1 MYIRRHALTRDLFLV
16 LAFSLSLPLSFSS
29 LLSLLFPLSS
39 LCNRTLIRVET
50 HSTGDGPEE
59 RECARGAAATALRH
73 AQANGTDSD

>member
-1 MYIRRHALTRDLFLV
+1 MYIRRHALTRDLFFV
-16 LAFSLSLPLSFSS
+16 LAFSLSLRLSFS
-29 LLSLLFPLSS
+29 LLSSLFPLSS